1 MPATRWRAQA
11 DPGAATAA
19 FSKGRW
25 ELAKMKRAI
34 ATGVAVAAA
43 VTLAACSSSTKHTGA
58 STSSTPAAP
67 QTSASQGSSGAA
79 SPSAP
84 ASSPQASGNATVY
97 GALTADNGKALAD
110 AFHASH
116 SSETVSIV
124 TGGTGALVT
133 RIETEEKAGGVRAD
147 ALLLAD
153 PTVMPQLDSAGV
165 LDDTFKPASES
176 QLSADMIG
184 TGWFGPFNFYNVII
198 YKTGTTPVPKDW
210 SDLTNPAYKGKIE
223 IGDPSYSGTTLAM
236 AAEMPKLAGA
246 DFFSKLKAN
255 GVKIV
260 QSTSTVGKDVA
271 SGARPIG
278 ITLDSV
284 YRPLQ
289 TKGSPVQIVWPTSG
303 AIPVPAPAAL
313 VKGAKNAAVAG
324 DFLNWLLTSDG
335 QAELVKL
342 GYTPAVGADQVLPAG
357 TKVVTV
363 PFSDLVSQ
371 RDSILASFTK
381 VFG

>member
-1 MPATRWRAQA
+1 
-11 DPGAATAA
+11 
-19 FSKGRW
+19 
-25 ELAKMKRAI
+25 MKRAI
-34 ATGVAVAAA
+34 AAGVAVTAAFA
-43 VTLAACSSSTKHTGA
+43 LAACSSSSKHSGA
-58 STSSTPAAP
+58 STSPTSTAP
-67 QTSASQGSSGAA
+67 QTSASQASGGA
-79 SPSAP
+79 SPQGSGG
-84 ASSPQASGNATVY
+84 ASSQASGSATVY
-97 GALTADNGKALAD
+97 GALTAANGKALAD

-116 SSETVSIV
+116 AQETVDIV

-133 RIETEEKAGGVRAD
+133 RIETEQKAGGVRAD

-153 PTVMPQLDSAGV
+153 PTVMPQLDKAGV
-165 LDDTFKPASES
+165 LDDSYKPDAAS
-176 QLSADMIG
+176 QLSPDMVG

-210 SDLTNPAYKGKIE
+210 ADLTNPAYKGKIE

-260 QSTSTVGKDVA
+260 QSTNTVGNDVA
-271 SGARPIG
+271 SGARSIG

-289 TKGSPVQIVWPTSG
+289 AKGSSVQIVWPTSG

-313 VKGAKNAAVAG
+313 VKGHDSAVAK
-324 DFLNWLLTSDG
+324 DFLSWLLTPEG
-335 QAELVKL
+335 QSELVKL
-342 GYTPAVGADQVLPAG
+342 GYTPAIGADQVLPPN
-357 TKVVTV
+357 TKVATV
-363 PFSDLVSQ
+363 PFADLVSQ
-371 RDSILASFTK
+371 RDSILSAFTK

>member
-1 MPATRWRAQA
+1 
-11 DPGAATAA
+11 
-19 FSKGRW
+19 
-25 ELAKMKRAI
+25 MKRAL
-34 ATGVAVAAA
+34 ASGVAVAAVLA
-43 VTLAACSSSTKHTGA
+43 LAACSSSKNHSAGS
-58 STSSTPAAP
+58 STSSAPAATQSAVAP
-67 QTSASQGSSGAA
+67 STSGSAG
-79 SPSAP
+79 
-84 ASSPQASGNATVY
+84 ASSPESQASGSATIY

-116 SSETVSIV
+116 SNETVSIV

-165 LDDTFKPASES
+165 LDDSFKPASVSE
-176 QLSADMIG
+176 LSSDMIG

-198 YKTGTTPVPKDW
+198 YKSGTTPVPKDW
-210 SDLTNPAYKGKIE
+210 SDLTNPAYKGKVE

-236 AAEMPKLAGA
+236 AAEMPKLAGN

-342 GYTPAVGADQVLPAG
+342 GYTPAVGADKVLPAG

>member
-1 MPATRWRAQA
+1 
-11 DPGAATAA
+11 
-19 FSKGRW
+19 
-25 ELAKMKRAI
+25 MKRAL
-34 ATGVAVAAA
+34 ASGVAVAAVLA
-43 VTLAACSSSTKHTGA
+43 LAACSSSKDHSTGSTTSSA
-58 STSSTPAAP
+58 PATTQSAAPSTSGSAAP
-67 QTSASQGSSGAA
+67 QSA
-79 SPSAP
+79 
-84 ASSPQASGNATVY
+84 ASSPASQASGSATVY

-116 SSETVSIV
+116 ANETVSIV

-165 LDDTFKPASES
+165 LDDSFKPASES
-176 QLSADMIG
+176 ELSPDMIG
-184 TGWFGPFNFYNVII
+184 TGWFGPFNFFNVIV

-223 IGDPSYSGTTLAM
+223 IGDPAYSGTTLAM
-236 AAEMPKLAGA
+236 VAETPKLAGA

-255 GVKIV
+255 DVKIV

-313 VKGAKNAAVAG
+313 VKGAKNAAVAS
-324 DFLNWLLTSDG
+324 DFLNWLLTTDG

-371 RDSILASFTK
+371 RDSILSSFTK

>member
-1 MPATRWRAQA
+1 
-11 DPGAATAA
+11 
-19 FSKGRW
+19 
-25 ELAKMKRAI
+25 MKRAI
-34 ATGVAVAAA
+34 AAGIAVAT
-43 VTLAACSSSTKHTGA
+43 VLTVAACSSSKHA
-58 STSSTPAAP
+58 STTSSTPAAP
-67 QTSASQGSSGAA
+67 QTSSAGAS
-79 SPSAP
+79 SAGG
-84 ASSPQASGNATVY
+84 ASSPPPSSGSSATQASGKATVY
-97 GALTADNGKALAD
+97 GALTAASGTALAA

-116 SSETVSIV
+116 PQETVDIV
-124 TGGTGALVT
+124 TAGTGALVT
-133 RIETEEKAGGVRAD
+133 RIETEQKAGGVRAD

-165 LDDTFKPASES
+165 LDDTYKPDGVS
-176 QLSADMIG
+176 QLSSDMLG
-184 TGWFGPFNFYNVII
+184 NGWFGPFNFFNVII

-210 SDLTNPAYKGKIE
+210 SDLTNPAYKNKIE

-236 AAEMPKLAGA
+236 AAEMPKLAGD

-260 QSTSTVGKDVA
+260 QSTNTVGNDVA

-284 YRPLQ
+284 YRPLA
-289 TKGSPVQIVWPTSG
+289 TKGSPVQVVWPTSG

-313 VKGAKNAAVAG
+313 VKGHDSPVAK
-324 DFLNWLLTSDG
+324 DFLSWLLTSDG
-335 QAELVKL
+335 QQELVKL
-342 GYTPAVGADQVLPAG
+342 GYTPAINADSVLPAN

-363 PFSDLVSQ
+363 PYSDLVSQ
-371 RDSILASFTK
+371 RDSILSAFTK

>member
-1 MPATRWRAQA
+1 
-11 DPGAATAA
+11 
-19 FSKGRW
+19 
-25 ELAKMKRAI
+25 MKRAI

-43 VTLAACSSSTKHTGA
+43 VTLAACSSSTKHTGT
-58 STSSTPAAP
+58 STGSTPAVP
-67 QTSASQGSSGAA
+67 QSSASQPGGG
-79 SPSAP
+79 
-84 ASSPQASGNATVY
+84 ASSPAAPGSSAQASGNATVY
-97 GALTADNGKALAD
+97 GALTAANGKALAD
-110 AFHASH
+110 AFHAGH
-116 SSETVSIV
+116 PQETVDIV

-165 LDDTFKPASES
+165 LDDTYKPDAES
-176 QLSADMIG
+176 QLDSGMVG

-236 AAEMPKLAGA
+236 AAEMPKLAGD

-260 QSTSTVGKDVA
+260 QSTNTVGNDVA
-271 SGARPIG
+271 SGARSIG

-284 YRPLQ
+284 YRPLAS
-289 TKGSPVQIVWPTSG
+289 KGSPVQVVWPTSG

-313 VKGAKNAAVAG
+313 VKGHDSAVAK
-324 DFLNWLLTSDG
+324 DFLSWLLTSDG
-335 QAELVKL
+335 QSELTKL
-342 GYTPAVGADQVLPAG
+342 GYTPAIGATAVLPAN

-363 PFSDLVSQ
+363 PYTDLVSQ
-371 RDSILASFTK
+371 RDSILSAFTK